1 MHGAG
6 TTRDQTLWRSYQLH
20 PSSSYGNR
28 ILEGRRLA
36 DGTPAGSNTRRP
48 REQQPTCQAVM
59 YKVNQPYHFTGIHPA
74 TMARVT
80 FKINEVVF
88 GIEVKEPRLCRA
100 WDTDAIELQS
110 HSPCLMA
117 DAQQIIEQPGSICSH
132 KIWFLFF
139 AISWDFAII
148 WDY

>member
-1 MHGAG
+1 ME
-6 TTRDQTLWRSYQLH
+6 REQTETKRFGGVINCIQVVHMAIVSWRGHS
-20 PSSSYGNR
+20 
-28 ILEGRRLA
+28 LA
-36 DGTPAGSNTRRP
+36 DGTPTGSNTRRQ

-100 WDTDAIELQS
+100 WNTNAVELQS
-110 HSPCLMA
+110 HHPCLMA
-117 DAQQIIEQPGSICSH
+117 DAQKLIEQPVSICSH
-132 KIWFLFF
+132 KIRYLCFVPLDW
-139 AISWDFAII
+139 
-148 WDY
+148 